1 LTAFGPHPQP
11 LSQSWERGKFA
22 KKGEPQQNLLRL
34 TFFALVSLPFIHL
47 EQFLHHKSKQE
58 ITMLNLNSADILLA
72 MILSLFLLG
81 TITFASGIVILL
93 TRTVGRDVSAITSS
107 TSKLAQKALANDIAG
122 LVGNAS
128 VLLNATNEMV
138 RTSAG
143 VGVLLLFIGLL
154 LIGIALG
161 LAVYFLGGSVTYD
174 ALIGNR

>member
-1 LTAFGPHPQP
+1 
-11 LSQSWERGKFA
+11 
-22 KKGEPQQNLLRL
+22 
-34 TFFALVSLPFIHL
+34 
-47 EQFLHHKSKQE
+47 
-58 ITMLNLNSADILLA
+58 MLNLNTADILLA

-81 TITFASGIVILL
+81 TITFASGIIILL
-93 TRTVGRDVSAITSS
+93 TRTAGRDVRAITSS

>member
-1 LTAFGPHPQP
+1 
-11 LSQSWERGKFA
+11 
-22 KKGEPQQNLLRL
+22 
-34 TFFALVSLPFIHL
+34 
-47 EQFLHHKSKQE
+47 
-58 ITMLNLNSADILLA
+58 MLNLNTADILLA

-81 TITFASGIVILL
+81 TITFVSGIVILL

-107 TSKLAQKALANDIAG
+107 TSKLAQKALAQDIAG

-143 VGVLLLFIGLL
+143 VGVLLLFLGLL
-154 LIGIALG
+154 FIGISLG
-161 LAVYFLGGSVTYD
+161 LAVYFLGGSVSYD